1 MLQRST
7 TVNPPPLPTRPLRV
21 LIEDPALVADDLAT
35 PTAAIDVTACSG
47 PCDERELCP
56 LVMDGRC
63 PLGPCDIVV
72 SALTGRGRQPA
83 RGLGRDVHAGGRRRR
98 PHRHRSGGTAAAPHR
113 RCDQAPLADVQRD
126 RVARCAAEGVTADL
140 AAPGFGGRRRRETGP
155 CPPRTGAAGAA
166 PRALRAGITGWSEA
180 NRTRPR
186 PRDESMNRTSAGSM
200 YVAR

>member
-1 MLQRST
+1 MLQRSI

-72 SALTGRGRQPA
+72 SALTGPWAPA
-83 RGLGRDVHAGGRRRR
+83 VRAAWAETSTPVVDAVGL
-98 PHRHRSGGTAAAPHR
+98 TATDP
-113 RCDQAPLADVQRD
+113 
-126 RVARCAAEGVTADL
+126 AERLQHHV
-140 AAPGFGGRRRRETGP
+140 
-155 CPPRTGAAGAA
+155 GAAIQRLW
-166 PRALRAGITGWSEA
+166 PSYRAIE
-180 NRTRPR
+180 
-186 PRDESMNRTSAGSM
+186 
-200 YVAR
+200 